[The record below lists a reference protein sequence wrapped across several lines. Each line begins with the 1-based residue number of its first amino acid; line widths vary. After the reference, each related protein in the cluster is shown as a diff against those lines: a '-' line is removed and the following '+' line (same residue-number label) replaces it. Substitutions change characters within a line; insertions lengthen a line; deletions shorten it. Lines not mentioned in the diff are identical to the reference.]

1 MKLGLYSIRD
11 ELVGYGKPFALP
23 SDEVAIREFRNQ
35 VNSETPNLL
44 NTNKS
49 DMVLFKLGSYDDQ
62 SGEVFPEHISLLRAN
77 EV

>member
-11 ELVGYGKPFALP
+11 ELVGYGQPFSLP
-23 SDEVAIREFRNQ
+23 SVEVAVREFRNQ

-49 DMVLFKLGSYDDQ
+49 DMVLFKLGVFDTQ
-62 SGEVFPEHISLLRAN
+62 SGEIIPEHTSLLRAN